1 MNLQRQQQL
10 ACLIKFQTGGSGA
23 YSNTP
28 RIYFRHEPRARC
40 LHTYESSHD
49 EIGCECEKEGPMTRK
64 LLMTVTIIAIALT
77 PSIGIGTAHA
87 HGFGGGGFHGGG
99 FGGRGFHGGGF
110 GGRGFDRR
118 GFFNEVFF
126 GGYGGFYPG
135 YYGYG
140 SAPYCYYTVYGT
152 TACY

>member
-1 MNLQRQQQL
+1 VKGAQRRERDIP
-10 ACLIKFQTGGSGA
+10 A
-23 YSNTP
+23 
-28 RIYFRHEPRARC
+28 
-40 LHTYESSHD
+40 
-49 EIGCECEKEGPMTRK
+49 ECEKEGPKTRK

-99 FGGRGFHGGGF
+99 FGGGGFHGGGV

-140 SAPYCYYTVYGT
+140 SAPVEPLISAKNSASISARSPISVSRLFQTR
-152 TACY
+152 AAPARRR